1 MPPEAVKDKTAT
13 ARRRGLGAVGILAA
27 QLLLAVPVLAVAD
40 ACSVGDSKEAR
51 PLADRL
57 YAQGDYQGAGDCYQA
72 AGDSAA
78 ANEAFLKAVQ
88 PNAKAN
94 AQALRAQADTAKAL
108 FTQVAHAF
116 HGDH

>member
-1 MPPEAVKDKTAT
+1 
-13 ARRRGLGAVGILAA
+13 
-27 QLLLAVPVLAVAD
+27 
-40 ACSVGDSKEAR
+40 
-51 PLADRL
+51 
-57 YAQGDYQGAGDCYQA
+57 
-72 AGDSAA
+72 
-78 ANEAFLKAVQ
+78 LKAVP